1 MIVVKKD
8 IQNSQIHLSEDVNN
22 KKAIVIIL
30 DEFSDT
36 NKLQKNSKHAIMQQK
51 NEKKFC
57 TKLQISSEQ
66 QICGEPSGT
75 LWRGLATL
83 GSLANTLS
91 FI

>member
-36 NKLQKNSKHAIMQQK
+36 NKLQKIRKKLSKIPYSIS
-51 NEKKFC
+51 KK
-57 TKLQISSEQ
+57 LIQE
-66 QICGEPSGT
+66 
-75 LWRGLATL
+75 RG
-83 GSLANTLS
+83 
-91 FI
+91 